1 MARRTFFSFHYER
14 DIWRASR
21 VRNAWVTKK
30 DREDA
35 GFWDAASWEGIKKKG
50 EEAVRK
56 WINDQL
62 KDTSVTVVLIGAETS
77 NRYYVKYELEQSWKK
92 NNGILGIY
100 IHKMKDVNG
109 NTDTK
114 GDCTFGPLFTN
125 LIDDKKYFFERFSTY
140 DWIDHDGYKNIGDWI
155 EKAAKS
161 AGR

>member
-21 VRNAWVTKK
+21 VRNSWVTKK

-35 GFWDAASWEGIKKKG
+35 GFWDSASWEAVKKKG
-50 EEAVRK
+50 DDAIKK

-77 NRYYVKYELEQSWKK
+77 NRNYVKYELEQSWKK
-92 NNGILGIY
+92 GNGIFGIY
-100 IHKMKDVNG
+100 IHQMKDDDG
-109 NTDTK
+109 KTDKK
-114 GDCTFGPLFTN
+114 GDNSFGLIFTSPN
-125 LIDDKKYFFERFSTY
+125 DDKKYFFERFPTY
-140 DWIDHDGYKNIGDWI
+140 DWVDDDGYNKIGDWI
-155 EKAAKS
+155 EKAAKA

>member
-21 VRNAWVTKK
+21 VRNSWVTKK

-35 GFWDAASWEGIKKKG
+35 GFWDSASWEAVKKKG
-50 EEAVRK
+50 EDAVKK

-77 NRYYVKYELEQSWKK
+77 NRDYVKYELEQSWKK
-92 NNGILGIY
+92 GNGILGIH
-100 IHKMKDVNG
+100 IHQMKDDDG
-109 NTDTK
+109 KTDIK
-114 GDCTFGPLFTN
+114 GDNSFGPIFTSPN
-125 LIDDKKYFFERFSTY
+125 DDKQYFFQRFLTY
-140 DWIDHDGYKNIGDWI
+140 DWVDNDGYNNIGDWI
-155 EKAAKS
+155 EKAAKD